1 MGSSPTSESML
12 KRYEYWSSEG
22 KVWTKWF
29 KWDGPKMPSPMKGL
43 KVEYKEEDDS
53 EANRVHTE

>member
-1 MGSSPTSESML
+1 ML